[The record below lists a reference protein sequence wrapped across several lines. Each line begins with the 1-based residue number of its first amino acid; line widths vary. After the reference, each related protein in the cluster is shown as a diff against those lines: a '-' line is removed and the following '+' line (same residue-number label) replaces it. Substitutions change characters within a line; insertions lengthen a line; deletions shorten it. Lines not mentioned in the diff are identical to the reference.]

1 MKMQNV
7 KWESEVK
14 KVSWKWGLST
24 HVRSFLKKELSQLDL
39 HKGVVVNTSQTNL
52 QCSLFVNCRIIQTLS
67 QGLLGVYIQ
76 DGGRFG
82 PAAILGF
89 KTKKTQGRSLAY
101 SQQMLENALLW
112 TLQDML
118 PSMCTEEVAEAW
130 RELFRFIGATMMR
143 GQRRAYITWPSR
155 LPTQDNFHATNVRC
169 SIYNYDCGRAL
180 LRCEGQKDKNKALNV
195 FFLNQIYNATLKG
208 YMQEVSRSL
217 FTTTKLPRTSRTQ
230 TLTDD

>member
-1 MKMQNV
+1 MSLSCHVDWDFFFGKHFIQEINMKMQNV

-39 HKGVVVNTSQTNL
+39 HKGVVVNTNQTNL

-82 PAAILGF
+82 PSAILGF

-118 PSMCTEEVAEAW
+118 PSMV
-130 RELFRFIGATMMR
+130 
-143 GQRRAYITWPSR
+143 Q
-155 LPTQDNFHATNVRC
+155 
-169 SIYNYDCGRAL
+169 
-180 LRCEGQKDKNKALNV
+180 
-195 FFLNQIYNATLKG
+195 
-208 YMQEVSRSL
+208 RSL
-217 FTTTKLPRTSRTQ
+217 RRPGESCFVL
-230 TLTDD
+230 